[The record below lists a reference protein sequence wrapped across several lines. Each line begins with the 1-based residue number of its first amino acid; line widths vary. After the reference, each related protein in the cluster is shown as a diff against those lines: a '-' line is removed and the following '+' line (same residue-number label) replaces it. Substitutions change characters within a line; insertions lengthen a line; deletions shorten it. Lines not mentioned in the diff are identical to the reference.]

1 MQLSPKYHSNIT
13 LISSIS
19 SNYQSLIRN
28 PRGGRHEKGSSP
40 QGVSGRGLAVGGHRQ
55 GAPVGELRQWAPARQ
70 GAGELRQGA
79 SAEGAP
85 ARKGASAG
93 GAPTRKG
100 APAAG
105 SAGAGDAGGR
115 RGDGGGDGDAQLG
128 EAPVRERA
136 GGGGA
141 RRRRAG
147 VGAREA
153 PVGEAR
159 RGRCGMRRWGR
170 LGGGGDGG
178 PALAHGM
185 ARWGRSGG
193 EARRW
198 RLGTGGA
205 AAGRR
210 RAGGGGGWGCARG
223 CPDAGVSG
231 GSVVDACGPIQIGS
245 K

>member
-159 RGRCGMRRWGR
+159 RGR
-170 LGGGGDGG
+170 
-178 PALAHGM
+178 
-185 ARWGRSGG
+185 
-193 EARRW
+193 
-198 RLGTGGA
+198 
-205 AAGRR
+205 RR
-210 RAGGGGGWGCARG
+210 RAGVGARDGSVGEERRGGTAVEARHGGRG
-223 CPDAGVSG
+223 GRATAGRWRRWVGMRAGVSG
-231 GSVVDACGPIQIGS
+231 CECGGCVRPDPDWIQVTHS
-245 K
+245 LPCA